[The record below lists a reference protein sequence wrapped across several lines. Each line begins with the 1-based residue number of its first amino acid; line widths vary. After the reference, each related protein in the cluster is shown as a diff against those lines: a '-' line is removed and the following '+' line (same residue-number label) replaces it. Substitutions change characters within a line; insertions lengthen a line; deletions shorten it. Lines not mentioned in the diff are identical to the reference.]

1 MKRIILSSCALLLAF
16 TACNKPSSQQTK
28 SAEPEQF
35 TPVEHTCTALPYAYD
50 ALEPYID
57 AQTMELHYS
66 KHHRG
71 YYNKFMD
78 AVKGT
83 ELEHKPMALIF
94 KTISTQ
100 NSSIRNN
107 SGGYYNHTLF
117 WANMTPNGAG
127 MPSADLTAA
136 IDKNFGSLDNFK
148 EAFANKAKT
157 QFGSG
162 WAWLVLQNDGS
173 LAVSS
178 TQNQDNPLM
187 DVAEIKGQPL
197 LTLDVWEH
205 AYYLKY
211 QNKRA
216 EYVDNFWNIV
226 NWDEVNKR
234 YEAAKN

>member
-1 MKRIILSSCALLLAF
+1 MKKIIISSCALLLAF
-16 TACNKPSSQQTK
+16 TACNNPSSQQTK

-35 TPVEHTCTALPYAYD
+35 TPVEHTFTALPYAYD

-162 WAWLVLQNDGS
+162 WAWLVLQNDG
-173 LAVSS
+173 AVAGAAAA
-178 TQNQDNPLM
+178 NQDKP
-187 DVAEIKGQPL
+187 
-197 LTLDVWEH
+197 
-205 AYYLKY
+205 
-211 QNKRA
+211 
-216 EYVDNFWNIV
+216 
-226 NWDEVNKR
+226 
-234 YEAAKN
+234 